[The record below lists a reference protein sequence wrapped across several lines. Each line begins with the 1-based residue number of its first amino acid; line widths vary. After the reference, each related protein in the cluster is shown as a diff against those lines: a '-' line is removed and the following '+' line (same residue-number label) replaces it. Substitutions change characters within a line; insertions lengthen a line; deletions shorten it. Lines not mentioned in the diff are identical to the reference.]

1 MNRKE
6 KEHASEDKRTLN
18 QLTEKYT
25 PILQD
30 LQQNGQKYKVLNHML
45 TNGSI
50 TSMEAF
56 RRYRITRISAVIF
69 DLRAMGVDIETEMV
83 TKKRKGE
90 TLHYGVYRV
99 A

>member
-30 LQQNGQKYKVLNHML
+30 LQQNGQKYKVLKHML
-45 TNGSI
+45 TKGSI
-50 TSMEAF
+50 TSVEAF
-56 RRYRITRISAVIF
+56 SDYWIIRLPAVVFNLRKMGIEIESEHKTRKVE
-69 DLRAMGVDIETEMV
+69 GK
-83 TKKRKGE
+83 TK
-90 TLHYGVYRV
+90 HYTVYRCV
-99 A
+99 